1 MDLYQ
6 QKLSKLEWESIEI
19 PVNTDEKQIIEFL
32 KNGFHDVNSKYNNNI
47 SLMGFIKIADNDLNH
62 YHLYEKYFKQ
72 TIQTIITTYG
82 LSYTLQT
89 NFKKKDK
96 PKKIDSMKMDNYDNN
111 LNRKNIFEYI
121 LIELCENFIKNY
133 SKNSTKYVCHYYT
146 LNKLIT
152 MSILCVNKYILE
164 FVKFILETYQED
176 INLNYVIKNA
186 QDIIEKN
193 YHINKFADVELYNHQ
208 KQIFSIFKNNSPK
221 LVLYIAPTATGK
233 TLSPIG
239 LSEKYRIIFV
249 CSARHVG
256 LALAKSALSVGKKIA
271 LGFNCK
277 DAEDIRLHFSAAKE
291 YTKNFRTGGI
301 FKVDNSVGDN
311 VEIMICDI
319 KSYLPAMYYMCA
331 FNDEKNIIT
340 FWDEP
345 TITMDEMSHPLH
357 SIIQSNWKKNIIP
370 NMVLSSATLPKEEE
384 VHSTIANFNSRFSG
398 EVHSVI
404 SHDCKKSISIINKN
418 CEICIPHLLWDNYKE
433 LLACVEHCENYKT
446 ILRYFDLN
454 EIVKFLIYVNDE
466 KYISNERYFIDRY
479 FSSIQEVNMYNLKN
493 YYLLVLKNLEEDK
506 WTTIYNHFKLKTD
519 KEYDSN
525 AYFITKDAYTLT
537 DGPSI
542 FLAEDINKIAKF
554 CLQQAKIPSQIM
566 KEIIESIEYNNKVNE
581 EIDKQDKLFEDGTVD
596 ISEDSKKM
604 IKDRLT
610 PEMKQIRK
618 KLEDLRNSI
627 KSIELNDLFIPN
639 RKEHISKWANGK
651 DYKKSFT
658 CDISEPTVIK
668 IMLLKDVEDIW
679 KILLLMGIGVFV
691 EHKNGD
697 YTQIMKDLAQHQKLF
712 MIIASSNYIYGTNYQ
727 FCHGYIGKDLEN
739 MTQEKTIQALGRIGR
754 NSLQQSYSIRF
765 RDDLLIRKLFVHEEN
780 KPEVIN
786 MNKLFNDDEDYENY
800 MFTEN

>member
-19 PVNTDEKQIIEFL
+19 PVNTDEKTIIEFL
-32 KNGFHDVNSKYNNNI
+32 KNGFHDVNSKYNKNI
-47 SLMGFIKIADNDLNH
+47 SLMGFIKIVDNDLNN
-62 YHLYEKYFKQ
+62 YYLYEKYFKQ
-72 TIQTIITTYG
+72 TIETIITTYE
-82 LSYTLQT
+82 LSYTLKT

-96 PKKIDSMKMDNYDNN
+96 PRKIDIMKMDNYDNN
-111 LNRKNIFEYI
+111 LNRKNIFEYT

-133 SKNSTKYVCHYYT
+133 SNNSTKYVYHYYT

-164 FVKFILETYQED
+164 FVNFILETYKEN

-193 YHINKFADVELYNHQ
+193 DHINKFADIELYNHQ
-208 KQIFSIFKNNSPK
+208 KQIFSIFKNNAPK

-249 CSARHVG
+249 CAARHVG

-271 LGFNCK
+271 LGFNCN

-291 YTKNFRTGGI
+291 YTTNFRTGGI

-331 FNDEKNIIT
+331 FNDEKDIIT

-370 NMVLSSATLPKEEE
+370 NMVLSSATLPKEEDI
-384 VHSTIANFNSRFSG
+384 HSTIANFKSRFRG
-398 EVHSVI
+398 EVQSVI

-418 CEICIPHLLWDNYKE
+418 CEICIPHLLWDNYNE

-454 EIVKFLIYVNDE
+454 EIVKFLIYVNDK

-554 CLQQAKIPSQIM
+554 CIQQAKIPSQIM

-618 KLEDLRNSI
+618 KLEDLKNSI

-658 CDISEPTVIK
+658 CDISEPIVIK

-697 YTQIMKDLAQHQKLF
+697 YTQIMKDLAQNQKLF

-786 MNKLFNDDEDYENY
+786 MNRLFNDDEDYENY